1 MNEIEQENN
10 YALRKIRYQET
21 KIANICD
28 LNLIGKEINQGD
40 FTINISKDY
49 FYSEEIPN
57 DDAIKIL
64 NSSSIINLVGKNIV
78 DLALS
83 LNLAKK
89 NSVKTIEGVPFLR
102 MRREPISVPSNA
114 PLTQRLRHDFLRL
127 GCRHPRCHVR
137 PAGVSGRFDLGH
149 SAAMS

>member
-21 KIANICD
+21 QIANICD

-49 FYSEEIPN
+49 FYSEEITN

-89 NSVKTIEGVPFLR
+89 NSVKTIEDVPFL
-102 MRREPISVPSNA
+102 MIFK
-114 PLTQRLRHDFLRL
+114 LK
-127 GCRHPRCHVR
+127 GIY
-137 PAGVSGRFDLGH
+137 
-149 SAAMS
+149 